1 MSIALE
7 LMCVI
12 TLTGVYVVYLTV
24 FVVVVVVVVVVVEVV
39 VVVTRSD
46 IPQNWTLESCM
57 GMGMTVLPQ

>member
-24 FVVVVVVVVVVVEVV
+24 FVVVVVVVVVVEVV